1 MTPTLTELYD
11 TVPWGPAPE
20 SDKPAQAWLDAHK
33 RAFGHFIGGAFT
45 KPAKGFDVL
54 NPATGGVLAKLRQ
67 SAGQDV
73 DAGCGQLRSR
83 VLLDAGK
90 YRFEGKVSTHG
101 VVPLKEPTGEGAG
114 LRISGSVRPSSC
126 N

>member
-45 KPAKGFDVL
+45 KPAKGLDVL
-54 NPATGGVLAKLRQ
+54 NPATGGVLAKVTQGSPRTRKAPVCACPHDPAQ
-67 SAGQDV
+67 RAAAG
-73 DAGCGQLRSR
+73 
-83 VLLDAGK
+83 
-90 YRFEGKVSTHG
+90 
-101 VVPLKEPTGEGAG
+101 GAG
-114 LRISGSVRPSSC
+114 VARQRQEHP
-126 N
+126 